1 MSQPDVKYTHAP
13 KLTAFSLEMRGSYQR
28 IGEAMKKV
36 KAWIDEE
43 GIEQAG
49 YPFCMF
55 YDNPGETP
63 EPELRSEAC
72 IPVAGKFEPQ
82 GQFRMKEVGETLV
95 AETKH
100 EGRPEEFAKTY
111 GPFLE
116 GLLKQGYQIVGPAR
130 EFFLTA
136 SDVKGPGSGFLIQQ
150 PIAKKQSPSA

>member
-1 MSQPDVKYTHAP
+1 LARPEVKYTHAP
-13 KLTAFSLEMRGSYQR
+13 RMIVVSLEVRGPYQR
-28 IGEAMKKV
+28 IGEAMERV
-36 KAWIDEE
+36 KAWIDAM

-72 IPVAGKFEPQ
+72 IPIAGKVEQQ
-82 GQFRMKEVGETLV
+82 GQFRVRELGETLV

-100 EGRPEEFAKTY
+100 EGPPGEFAKTY

-116 GLLKQGYQIVGPAR
+116 SLLNQGYRIVGPAR
-130 EFFLTA
+130 EFFITA
-136 SDVKGPGSGFLIQQ
+136 SEVKGPGSGFLIQQ
-150 PIAKKQSPSA
+150 PITKK